1 MEPFLKTYDDRLRRY
16 APQTVDA
23 VGLTYEQAN
32 SVASTIYR
40 EVSALEDVQAIQGLT
55 QTSPIS
61 ATQRLFF
68 FENYLIWKHH
78 LEPRQISPTSAD
90 LPRERMANALAEACS
105 VIDLYACFVFVGDGL
120 FQRLASVSDKRSC
133 TGRCAL
139 FLRNGDLRALRNAV
153 AHGNWHLVPDGSI
166 RYWAHNGADKNEPLG
181 EFSASADVMNFYLL
195 LSQCV
200 AMSSLAAI
208 DSRTRGGA
216 PDLDSA

>member
-1 MEPFLKTYDDRLRRY
+1 MEPFLRVYDDRLRKY
-16 APQTVDA
+16 APRAVDD
-23 VGLTYEQAN
+23 VSLTYEQAN

-68 FENYLIWKHH
+68 FENYLIWKRH
-78 LEPRQISPTSAD
+78 LEPRQILPTSAD
-90 LPRERMANALAEACS
+90 LPRERMVSALDEACS
-105 VIDLYACFVFVGDGL
+105 VIDLYACFVFGGEGL
-120 FQRLASVSDKRSC
+120 FQSLASVSPKRSC
-133 TGRCAL
+133 TGRCAR

-166 RYWAHNGADKNEPLG
+166 RYWAHKGADKNESLV
-181 EFSASADVMNFYLL
+181 EFVASADVMNFYLL

-200 AMSSLAAI
+200 SWSSLAAI

-216 PDLDSA
+216 PDLDSP